1 MTGYML
7 FPVLLIGVAHWLIPS
22 LVPPT
27 VPFGVRVPRDH
38 ADAPV
43 VAGWRRRYR
52 IGVTVVAMLA
62 TAAVI
67 LAPGPVVGPVAVGAE
82 LVTGV
87 ALYLVARDRIGA
99 VKSAEDWFEGRR
111 QVTVADTSL
120 RTEPERYPWPWAV
133 PSILLPAATV
143 LIGIVEYPRLPS
155 RLPTHFGLSGT
166 ADHYASRSIGTAFG
180 PVFTQVLVTA
190 LLLVMARVAL
200 RSRAQL
206 DAEDPQAGVR
216 HRRFVAAIARALLA
230 MAGCLNLMF
239 LLLALRTWNL
249 IGGGRITVVAIPV
262 LAMLGSAALLA
273 VAAHVGQGG
282 SRLRLGDRTG
292 AAVGGGRR
300 GAPVNR
306 DDDRLYRWGL
316 FYYNRD
322 DPALFVPKRFGIG
335 WTVNMARPLAW
346 ALLAATLVVVAAAPM
361 LGR

>member
-1 MTGYML
+1 ML

-27 VPFGVRVPRDH
+27 VPFGVRVPRDR

-52 IGVTVVAMLA
+52 AGAAVVTVLA
-62 TAAVI
+62 AAAV
-67 LAPGPVVGPVAVGAE
+67 LLVSGPVTGPAAVGGE
-82 LVTGV
+82 LVAGLV
-87 ALYLVARDRIGA
+87 LYLLARHRITA
-99 VKSAEDWFEGRR
+99 VKSAEGWFDGRR

-120 RTEPERYPWPWAV
+120 RTDPERYPWPWAV
-133 PSILLPAATV
+133 PSILLTAATAV
-143 LIGIVEYPRLPS
+143 IGIVDYPRLPS
-155 RLPTHFGLSGT
+155 RLPTHFRMSGHP
-166 ADHYASRSIGTAFG
+166 DHYAARSVVTAFG
-180 PVFTQVLVTA
+180 PVLVQA
-190 LLLVMARVAL
+190 LLTVLLLAMARAAL

-216 HRRFVAAIARALLA
+216 HRGFVSAIARALLV
-230 MAGCLNLMF
+230 MAGCLNLAF
-239 LLLALRTWNL
+239 LLLALRTWSL
-249 IGGGRITVVAIPV
+249 IGGGRTIAVGVPALTLLATV
-262 LAMLGSAALLA
+262 ALLT

-282 SRLRLGDRTG
+282 SRLRLPDRTG
-292 AAVGGGRR
+292 RAPGDGRR

-306 DDDRLYRWGL
+306 DDDRLYRLGL

-346 ALLAATLVVVAAAPM
+346 ALLAATLAVAAAAPL